1 MGRKLTID
9 KAPAWVMDLEGKMKK
24 AAMRG
29 LLSAGHRVVAHIVND
44 IIPHEPRVPVDRGIY
59 RAGWRVR
66 KVADGVLVYN
76 ATPAAGI
83 IEDGARAENIKIG
96 RAMIEALTAWIIR
109 KGLIKTV
116 KTRDDAGRFT
126 NAKRD
131 ADARQMAWAIAQS
144 MKKKGIFNKGQGLKI
159 LARARK
165 RIPEFLEEEVRR
177 EIAAMPK

>member
-1 MGRKLTID
+1 MGRITID
-9 KAPAWVMDLEGKMKK
+9 KAPGWVMDLEGKMRK

-29 LLSAGHRVVAHIVND
+29 LLSAGHRLVGVIQNE
-44 IIPHEPRVPVDRGIY
+44 IIPREERIPVDRGIY

-66 KVADGVLVYN
+66 KVEGGVLVYN
-76 ATPAAGI
+76 GTPAAAI

-96 RAMIEALTAWIIR
+96 RKMLDALTEWIIR
-109 KGLIKTV
+109 KGFIKTV

-131 ADARQMAWAIAQS
+131 AEARQLAWAIAQS

-159 LARARK
+159 LAKAR
-165 RIPEFLEEEVRR
+165 RRLPQLIVEEVKR
-177 EIAAMPK
+177 EIANMPK